1 VSQKYATGYAP
12 IADSGPGSSLGLLAF
27 DVAQTIISQYA
38 NSPVLLALL
47 RCLNTALDQAA
58 NIEQFYTLVWD
69 LRTAVGYGLDVWGRI
84 VGVKRV
90 LRVPT
95 TEGFLGWDEAT
106 DAKTFGYGVWA
117 GRGTFTQNY
126 YLADD
131 AFRRLVF
138 AKAALNI
145 TDGSIP
151 AINRALMT
159 LFPDHGNCYVRDD
172 GGMAM
177 TYVFGSAL
185 SPLELAIVSQSGVL
199 PKPAG
204 VSVSGEVAA

>member
-1 VSQKYATGYAP
+1 MIDKYAIAATP
-12 IADSGPGSSLGLLAF
+12 IGDPGPNSGLGILAF
-27 DVAQTIISQYA
+27 DVAQVILSQYA
-38 NSPVLLALL
+38 NSPVLVALL
-47 RCLNTALDQAA
+47 RRLNDAIDQGA
-58 NIEQFYTLVWD
+58 NIDAFYTNVWNI
-69 LRTAVGYGLDVWGRI
+69 RSATGYGLDVWGRI
-84 VGVKRV
+84 VGVNRV
-90 LRVPT
+90 LRVPKGGT
-95 TEGFLGWDEAT
+95 LGWREAG
-106 DAKTFGYGVWA
+106 DAESFGTGIWA
-117 GRGTFTQNY
+117 GRGSLTNNY
-126 YLADD
+126 ALSDD
-131 AFRRLVF
+131 AFRRLVL

-177 TYVFGSAL
+177 TYVFGATL

-204 VSVSGEVAA
+204 VSVSGEQP